1 MALGYLIDPF
11 EQFVDVNGN
20 VIVGGTVEV
29 YTDKTERVITYKDFN
44 GHQNTWPIVIDT
56 TGSCVIIADNTKSYD
71 IVVKDRDGN
80 VLIGRDN
87 ITIGQGGGSGEKT
100 NVIGTDDEIE
110 VINNGNIARVALAD
124 SMKQRLTT
132 MSSAVTYM
140 AQSKQDKLIEGDN
153 INITDSV
160 ISVTGLQPAGDYA
173 TTQMI
178 EDISEAASSAMS
190 TAQDALDTANNAKN
204 QADSAQETSVE
215 AMDKAD
221 EALEAASKLGNLKV
235 RLPLKLADEWLPEE
249 GGTYPVLSIG
259 ENNTFYSDNDIILG
273 RQNNSI
279 GANAHILG
287 IDCTAGGHSAA
298 IGDYAKAYGDK
309 SVSIGHGVIGYAEH
323 ETVVGHDIDSYEHE
337 QGVYRNGGTKVGGW
351 IHLNNGTAVG
361 EQINGFGTPMGTYVG
376 YYLNT
381 GYDGLSDLAN
391 YMTILGVHNA
401 RYQDS
406 EYMVANTN
414 EVAVALAAGNSEVN
428 CDALRVYRTGAG
440 ECVTRVQ
447 ENGKWFTLK
456 QQPEWHEL
464 DTTFGLKNIA
474 FADGRLQLDYLN
486 GPGIRLRH
494 NVGQVAIKGTCT
506 VDIGTSNPI
515 QHFNIAGQTGTA
527 GYYTEI
533 FDMDSGPWDGL
544 AEATIKW
551 IDRSTTPY
559 KTGIETLK
567 FFRHYDSV
575 EGWILACYG
584 GEVKEPIDIVAEPH
598 QTNADL

>member
-56 TGSCVIIADNTKSYD
+56 TGSCVIIADNTKTYD
-71 IVVKDRDGN
+71 IVVKDRDGH

-87 ITIGQGGGSGEKT
+87 VTIGQGGGSGEKT

-110 VINNGNIARVALAD
+110 VFNNGNIARVALAD
-124 SMKQRLTT
+124 SLSQRLTT

-153 INITDSV
+153 ISITDSV

-173 TTQMI
+173 TIPMI
-178 EDISEAASSAMS
+178 EDISEAASSAMT
-190 TAQDALDTANNAKN
+190 TAQDALETANNAKN

-259 ENNTFYSDNDIILG
+259 SNNTFYSDNDIILG
-273 RQNNSI
+273 HQNNST
-279 GANAHILG
+279 GANAYIIG
-287 IDCTAGGHSAA
+287 VQNTAGGHSAA
-298 IGDYAKAYGDK
+298 IGDYAKAYGDM
-309 SVSIGHGVIGYAEH
+309 SVSIGHGVIGYTEH
-323 ETVVGHDIDSYEHE
+323 ETVVGHDIDCYDPTET
-337 QGVYRNGGTKVGGW
+337 RTGGTKVGGW

-361 EQINGFGTPMGTYVG
+361 EQINGFGSQMGTYVG

-381 GYDGLSDLAN
+381 GYNGYTGGN
-391 YMTILGVHNA
+391 YQTLIGVHNDINA
-401 RYQDS
+401 DS
-406 EYMVANTN
+406 EYMSVHGH
-414 EVAVALAAGNSEVN
+414 EISVALAAGNPAVN
-428 CDALRVYRTGAG
+428 CDALRVYATGAG
-440 ECVTRVQ
+440 ESVTRVQ

-456 QQPEWHEL
+456 PQPEWHEL
-464 DTTFGLKNIA
+464 DTTTGLKNIA
-474 FADGRLQLDYLN
+474 FADGRLQLDYQSW
-486 GPGIRLRH
+486 PAIRVRH

-506 VDIGTSNPI
+506 VDTGTGTSPI
-515 QHFNIAGQTGTA
+515 HHFNIAGHTGTA

-551 IDRSTTPY
+551 IDRRTTPY

-584 GEVKEPIDIVAEPH
+584 GEVKEPIDIAAEPH
-598 QTNADL
+598 QTNEDL